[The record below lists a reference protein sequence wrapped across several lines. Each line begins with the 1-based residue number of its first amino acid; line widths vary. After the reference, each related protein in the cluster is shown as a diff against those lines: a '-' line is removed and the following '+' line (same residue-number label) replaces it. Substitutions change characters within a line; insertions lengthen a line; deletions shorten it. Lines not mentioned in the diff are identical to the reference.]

1 MNGIMPLYKPRGM
14 TSGDCVYKLRK
25 ILHERRIGHTGT
37 LDPDVDGVLPICIGQ
52 GTKLVN
58 RLLAGGKVYQG
69 EITLGFATTTEDLSG
84 DVIKRVELTQ
94 APTDE
99 QIDQALLQLTG
110 KIKQIP
116 PMYSA
121 VKVAGRRLYDYAR
134 AGETVER
141 PVRQIEVSQFTRT
154 SAVTFDE
161 TSGVARFNFE
171 VHCSKGTYVRTLA
184 TDCGVI
190 LGIPSVMS
198 SLTRLESAGI
208 TLAETVTLAQV
219 ADAAAAQQL
228 APVLWPLER
237 VLANLPQVDLTSEQ
251 WEKVKNGNSLALNS
265 DAPEVTLVYQ
275 QKIKAIY
282 QASAEQPGLYRAQT
296 MLLQN
301 D

>member
-1 MNGIMPLYKPRGM
+1 MNGIIPLYKPRGM

-37 LDPDVDGVLPICIGQ
+37 LDPDVDGVLPICVGQ

-58 RLLAGGKVYQG
+58 RLLAGGKIYQG

-84 DVIKRVELTQ
+84 EVIKRVELNQ
-94 APTDE
+94 APTATV
-99 QIDQALLQLTG
+99 INQALSQLTG
-110 KIKQIP
+110 AIKQIP

-154 SAVTFDE
+154 SPVTFDA
-161 TSGVARFNFE
+161 SNGVARFNFE

-198 SLTRLESAGI
+198 ALTRLESGGI
-208 TLAETVTLAQV
+208 DLKQTVTLAEV
-219 ADAAAAQQL
+219 ATAVDQQQL
-228 APVLWPLER
+228 ATVLWPLEQ
-237 VLANLPQVDLTSEQ
+237 VLANLPQVDLTTEQ
-251 WEKVKNGNSLALNS
+251 WKKVKNGNALSLTCT
-265 DAPEVTLVYQ
+265 APEVALTYQ
-275 QKIKAIY
+275 RKIKAIY
-282 QASAEQPGLYRAQT
+282 QASVDQAQLYRAQT